1 MITRPGRRRLAA
13 LMGLPAVWLLLLC
26 GPALAHARLLEAEPE
41 DGATLTQAPDQVR
54 LRFDEP
60 IEAEFDPLKVYD
72 QQGNRV
78 DEHDARV
85 DPDNA
90 RILVAT
96 LKKLPASSY
105 MVEWRITSLD
115 GHPVGGEY
123 VFEVAGGSADEPEDA
138 AQANAEDARE
148 SEERASDRAES
159 ESAQDAGGISAH
171 IVHIVGWGFGA
182 LVVLVLALL
191 RKN

>member
-1 MITRPGRRRLAA
+1 MAA
-13 LMGLPAVWLLLLC
+13 LMGLSAVWLLLLC

-85 DPDNA
+85 DPDDA
-90 RILVAT
+90 RSLVAN
-96 LKKLPASSY
+96 LEKLPAGSY

-123 VFEVAGGSADEPEDA
+123 VFDVAGGSADEPEGA
-138 AQANAEDARE
+138 AQVDAEDAGE
-148 SEERASDRAES
+148 SEERPSDRAEP
-159 ESAQDAGGISAH
+159 ESAQQDAGGISAH
-171 IVHIVGWGFGA
+171 IVHIVGLGFGA
-182 LVVLVLALL
+182 LVVLVLALR